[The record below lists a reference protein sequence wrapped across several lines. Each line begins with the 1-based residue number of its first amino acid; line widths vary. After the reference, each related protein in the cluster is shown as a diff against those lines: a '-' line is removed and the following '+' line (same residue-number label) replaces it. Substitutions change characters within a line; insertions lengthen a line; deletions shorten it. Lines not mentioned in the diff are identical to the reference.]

1 MFTLQTLSADDAQIL
16 HVTAAAQ
23 NSDAFPSESPPEA
36 VGGWIICY
44 KRFCEKRSYSPH
56 SPRPID
62 TFLQYLS
69 DRGDIPTPLLERAI
83 ASLVFYF
90 TEIEAYPESIV
101 RQIRRRWEESQGMRT
116 GGEFTRIHKA
126 LEGLSHET
134 TTLPAAA

>member
-1 MFTLQTLSADDAQIL
+1 MFSIPTLSADDAQIL
-16 HVTAAAQ
+16 HVTAAAR
-23 NSDAFPSESPPEA
+23 NSDAFPSDSRPEA

-62 TFLQYLS
+62 TFLEYLS
-69 DRGDIPTPLLERAI
+69 ERGDIPAPLIERAI

-101 RQIRRRWEESQGMRT
+101 RQIRRRWEKSQGIT
-116 GGEFTRIHKA
+116 GGEFTRLHEA
-126 LEGLSHET
+126 LEGLTHET